1 MLKLCCENPEDSSVN
16 GFLVLLREIVPRES
30 VITLELIKGA
40 LLQSEILKTIT
51 APQAFRRNTFKV

>member
-51 APQAFRRNTFKV
+51 AP